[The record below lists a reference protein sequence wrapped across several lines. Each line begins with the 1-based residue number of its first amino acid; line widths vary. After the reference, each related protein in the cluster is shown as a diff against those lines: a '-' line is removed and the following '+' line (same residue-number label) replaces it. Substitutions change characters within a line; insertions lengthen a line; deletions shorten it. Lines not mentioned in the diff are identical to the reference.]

1 MVVESLWT
9 GAGRP
14 VRARVPLACDSAAL
28 AGASSGVMFGRFVL
42 IALLIVVLSVVFGAF
57 VALAF
62 GRER

>member
-1 MVVESLWT
+1 
-9 GAGRP
+9 
-14 VRARVPLACDSAAL
+14 
-28 AGASSGVMFGRFVL
+28 MFGRFVL